1 MLSSKEKR
9 QLRNKISARNFRH
22 RRKQHISA
30 LEQQVAQRDQ
40 TIEALY
46 NDLGAARTENKE
58 LKSQVEVLKQKWS
71 DLMKKIEEMSLG
83 SISPTSS
90 TVPSSM
96 TTTPTTTTPGA
107 PSTSANSL
115 LPTSPRLRSAKTSST
130 MIPLPNL
137 HKDLGSHTRK
147 PFNGVGG
154 MTGGNV
160 GVHTTLIPDV
170 LVDVYKGPIRSHLDT
185 PLTSPVD
192 YLEELSPQALI
203 EQKLERGLKEVVD
216 LGGSDTSPMLPSK
229 LLSAGRHQLPDAD
242 VHKQHGGHGPVGTDS
257 QNDGEVGAQLW
268 RLLYEALRTDDGSP
282 DAPMDPLKLRACL
295 DGRLVLKLV
304 EPAPPPY
311 PLFVPAVEQLASR
324 VAGCHI

>member
-1 MLSSKEKR
+1 
-9 QLRNKISARNFRH
+9 
-22 RRKQHISA
+22 
-30 LEQQVAQRDQ
+30 
-40 TIEALY
+40 
-46 NDLGAARTENKE
+46 
-58 LKSQVEVLKQKWS
+58 
-71 DLMKKIEEMSLG
+71 
-83 SISPTSS
+83 
-90 TVPSSM
+90 
-96 TTTPTTTTPGA
+96 
-107 PSTSANSL
+107 
-115 LPTSPRLRSAKTSST
+115 LRSAKTSST

-192 YLEELSPQALI
+192 YSEELSPQALI